1 MLLLFFVKANFI
13 DSIAS
18 LDMDL
23 HKHDEG
29 VIPMEQLWLTI
40 KFLLLGLFQG
50 LTEPIPISSSGHLL
64 IAQYFLDVQIE
75 GSVSTFA
82 LLVNTASL
90 IAVLIIYRKDI
101 QRLVINGLRY
111 FKVKDEETT
120 RDFMFIV
127 YLVIATIPAAII
139 GLLFQDTI
147 DDYLSTVVTVGV
159 TLIVTGLALWLIR
172 NMRGQRKDGNM
183 TMKDALIIGGA
194 QAVALIPGISRSG
207 ATIVAAMARGINQET
222 ALRFSFL
229 LFIPISL
236 GGAVLSVTD
245 IVNDDN
251 LSTMAVPY
259 IMAFVG
265 SLVAS
270 YFSLKWFM
278 NIMAKGQLKY
288 FAIYCFIVGPLVVL
302 AWFLLN

>member
-1 MLLLFFVKANFI
+1 
-13 DSIAS
+13 
-18 LDMDL
+18 
-23 HKHDEG
+23 
-29 VIPMEQLWLTI
+29 MEQLWLTF

-64 IAQYFLDVQIE
+64 IAQYFLDIQIE
-75 GSVSTFA
+75 GSTSTFA

-90 IAVLIIYRKDI
+90 IAVLIIYRSDI
-101 QRLVINGLRY
+101 KRLVINSLKF
-111 FKVKDEETT
+111 FKVKNDETR
-120 RDFMFIV
+120 RDFMFVV
-127 YLVIATIPAAII
+127 YLVVATIPAAII
-139 GLLFQDTI
+139 GLLFQDPI
-147 DDYLSTVVTVGV
+147 DDYLSTVVTVGI
-159 TLIVTGLALWLIR
+159 TLIITGIALWLIR
-172 NMRGQRKDGNM
+172 NLRGQRKDGGM

-207 ATIVAAMARGINQET
+207 ATIVAAMGRGINQET

-236 GGAVLSVTD
+236 GGAVLSITD
-245 IVNDDN
+245 ILNDEN
-251 LSTMAVPY
+251 LAVLAVPY
-259 IMAFVG
+259 IMAFLG

-288 FAIYCFIVGPLVVL
+288 FAIYCFTVGPLVVL
-302 AWFLLN
+302 LWFLMT

>member
-1 MLLLFFVKANFI
+1 
-13 DSIAS
+13 
-18 LDMDL
+18 
-23 HKHDEG
+23 
-29 VIPMEQLWLTI
+29 MEQLWLTF

-64 IAQYFLDVQIE
+64 IAQYFLDVEIE
-75 GSVSTFA
+75 GSTSTFA

-90 IAVLIIYRKDI
+90 IAVLIIYRDDI
-101 QRLVINGLRY
+101 HRLVVNG
-111 FKVKDEETT
+111 FKYLTVKNGENK
-120 RDFMFIV
+120 RDFMFLV

-139 GLLFQDTI
+139 GVLFQDAI
-147 DDYLSTVVTVGV
+147 DEVLSSVVTVGV
-159 TLIVTGLALWLIR
+159 TLVITGVGLWLIR
-172 NMRGQRKDGNM
+172 NMRGQRKDGNLSV
-183 TMKDALIIGGA
+183 KDALIIGGA

-207 ATIVAAMARGINQET
+207 ATIVAAMARSINQET

-236 GGAVLSVTD
+236 GGGVLSISD
-245 IVNDDN
+245 ILNDAN
-251 LSTMAVPY
+251 LSQMAMPY
-259 IMAFVG
+259 IMAFSG
-265 SLVAS
+265 SLIAS

-302 AWFLLN
+302 AWLVLN

>member
-1 MLLLFFVKANFI
+1 
-13 DSIAS
+13 
-18 LDMDL
+18 
-23 HKHDEG
+23 
-29 VIPMEQLWLTI
+29 MEQLWLTF

-64 IAQYFLDVQIE
+64 IAQYFLDVEIE
-75 GSVSTFA
+75 GSTSTFA

-90 IAVLIIYRKDI
+90 IAVLIIYRNDI
-101 QRLVINGLRY
+101 HRLVINGFMYLT
-111 FKVKDEETT
+111 VKNEENK
-120 RDFMFIV
+120 RDFMFLV
-127 YLVIATIPAAII
+127 YLVIATIPAAVI
-139 GLLFQDTI
+139 GVLFQDAI
-147 DDYLSTVVTVGV
+147 DEILSSIVTVGI
-159 TLIVTGLALWLIR
+159 TLVITGVGLWLIR
-172 NMRGQRKDGNM
+172 NMRGQRKDGNLSV
-183 TMKDALIIGGA
+183 KDALIIGGA
-194 QAVALIPGISRSG
+194 QAIALIPGISRSG

-236 GGAVLSVTD
+236 GGGVLSISD
-245 IVNDDN
+245 ILNDAN
-251 LSTMAVPY
+251 LSQLAVPY
-259 IMAFVG
+259 IMAFLG

-302 AWFLLN
+302 AWLVLN

>member
-1 MLLLFFVKANFI
+1 MFV
-13 DSIAS
+13 
-18 LDMDL
+18 
-23 HKHDEG
+23 
-29 VIPMEQLWLTI
+29 
-40 KFLLLGLFQG
+40 
-50 LTEPIPISSSGHLL
+50 
-64 IAQYFLDVQIE
+64 
-75 GSVSTFA
+75 
-82 LLVNTASL
+82 
-90 IAVLIIYRKDI
+90 
-101 QRLVINGLRY
+101 
-111 FKVKDEETT
+111 
-120 RDFMFIV
+120 V
-127 YLVIATIPAAII
+127 YLVVATIPAGII
-139 GLLFQDTI
+139 GVLFQDTI
-147 DDYLSTVVTVGV
+147 DSYLSTIVTVGV
-159 TLIVTGLALWLIR
+159 TLVITGLALWFIR

-183 TMKDALIIGGA
+183 TMKDAWIIGGA

-229 LFIPISL
+229 LFIPVSF
-236 GGAVLSVTD
+236 GGAVLSITD

-259 IMAFVG
+259 IMAFIG

>member
-1 MLLLFFVKANFI
+1 
-13 DSIAS
+13 
-18 LDMDL
+18 
-23 HKHDEG
+23 
-29 VIPMEQLWLTI
+29 MEQLWLTI

-64 IAQYFLDVQIE
+64 IAQYFLDVEIE

-90 IAVLIIYRKDI
+90 IAVLIIYREDI
-101 QRLVINGLRY
+101 QRLIVNGLRF

-127 YLVIATIPAAII
+127 YLVVATIPAAII
-139 GLLFQDTI
+139 GVLFQDNI
-147 DDYLSTVVTVGV
+147 DDHLSTVLTVGI
-159 TLIVTGLALWLIR
+159 TLVITGVALWLIR
-172 NMRGQRKDGNM
+172 DIHGKRKDGSL
-183 TMKDALIIGGA
+183 TMKDAVIIGVA
-194 QAVALIPGISRSG
+194 QSVALIPGISRSG
-207 ATIVAAMARGINQET
+207 ATIVAAIARGINQET

-236 GGAVLSVTD
+236 GGAVLSISD
-245 IVNDDN
+245 ILNDDN
-251 LSTMAVPY
+251 LATLAVPY
-259 IMAFVG
+259 IMAFAG

-288 FAIYCFIVGPLVVL
+288 FAIYCFIVGPVVVL
-302 AWFLLN
+302 AWFLLG

>member
-1 MLLLFFVKANFI
+1 
-13 DSIAS
+13 
-18 LDMDL
+18 
-23 HKHDEG
+23 
-29 VIPMEQLWLTI
+29 MEQLWLTI

-64 IAQYFLDVQIE
+64 IAQYFLDVEIE
-75 GSVSTFA
+75 GSTSTFA
-82 LLVNTASL
+82 QLVNSASL
-90 IAVLIIYRKDI
+90 LAVLIIYREDI
-101 QRLVINGLRY
+101 QRLVINGLKF
-111 FKVKDEETT
+111 FKEKTSETR
-120 RDFMFIV
+120 RDFMFVV
-127 YLVIATIPAAII
+127 YWVVATIPAGII
-139 GLLFQDTI
+139 GVLFQDTI
-147 DDYLSTVVTVGV
+147 DSYLSTVVTVGV
-159 TLIVTGLALWLIR
+159 TLVITGLALWLIR

-236 GGAVLSVTD
+236 GGAVLSITD

-251 LSTMAVPY
+251 LSTMALPY

-288 FAIYCFIVGPLVVL
+288 FAIYCFVVGPLVVL

>member
-1 MLLLFFVKANFI
+1 
-13 DSIAS
+13 
-18 LDMDL
+18 
-23 HKHDEG
+23 
-29 VIPMEQLWLTI
+29 MEQLWLTI

-64 IAQYFLDVQIE
+64 IAQYFLDVEIE

-90 IAVLIIYRKDI
+90 IAVLIIYREDI
-101 QRLVINGLRY
+101 QRLIVNGLRF

-120 RDFMFIV
+120 RDFMFVV
-127 YLVIATIPAAII
+127 YLVVATIPAAII
-139 GLLFQDTI
+139 GLLFQDNI
-147 DDYLSTVVTVGV
+147 DDHLSTVLTVGI
-159 TLIVTGLALWLIR
+159 TLVITGVALWLIR
-172 NMRGQRKDGNM
+172 DIHGKRKDGSL
-183 TMKDALIIGGA
+183 TMKDAVIIGVA
-194 QAVALIPGISRSG
+194 QSVALIPGISRSG
-207 ATIVAAMARGINQET
+207 ATIVAAIARGINQET

-236 GGAVLSVTD
+236 GGAVLSISD
-245 IVNDDN
+245 ILNDDN
-251 LSTMAVPY
+251 LATLAVPY
-259 IMAFVG
+259 IMAFAG

-288 FAIYCFIVGPLVVL
+288 FAIYCFIVGPLVVV
-302 AWFLLN
+302 AWFLLG

>member
-1 MLLLFFVKANFI
+1 
-13 DSIAS
+13 
-18 LDMDL
+18 
-23 HKHDEG
+23 
-29 VIPMEQLWLTI
+29 MEQLWLTI

-64 IAQYFLDVQIE
+64 IAQYFLDVEIE
-75 GSVSTFA
+75 GSNSTFA
-82 LLVNTASL
+82 LLVNSASL
-90 IAVLIIYRKDI
+90 IAVLIIYREDI
-101 QRLVINGLRY
+101 KRLVVNGLKF
-111 FKVKDEETT
+111 FKEKTPETR
-120 RDFMFIV
+120 RDFMFVV
-127 YLVIATIPAAII
+127 YLVVATIPAGII
-139 GLLFQDTI
+139 GVLFQDTI
-147 DDYLSTVVTVGV
+147 DSYLSTIVTVGV
-159 TLIVTGLALWLIR
+159 TLVITGLALWFIR

-183 TMKDALIIGGA
+183 TMKDAWIIGGA

-229 LFIPISL
+229 LFIPVSF
-236 GGAVLSVTD
+236 GGAVLSITD

-259 IMAFVG
+259 IMAFIG

>member
-1 MLLLFFVKANFI
+1 
-13 DSIAS
+13 
-18 LDMDL
+18 
-23 HKHDEG
+23 
-29 VIPMEQLWLTI
+29 MEQLWLTI

-64 IAQYFLDVQIE
+64 IAQYFLDVEIE

-90 IAVLIIYRKDI
+90 IAVLIIYREDI
-101 QRLVINGLRY
+101 QRLIVNGVRF

-147 DDYLSTVVTVGV
+147 DDYLSTIVTVGV
-159 TLIVTGLALWLIR
+159 TLVITGFALWLIR
-172 NMRGQRKDGNM
+172 DIHGKRKDGNL
-183 TMKDALIIGGA
+183 TMKDAIIIGLA
-194 QAVALIPGISRSG
+194 QSVALIPGISRSG

-236 GGAVLSVTD
+236 GGAVLSISD
-245 IVNDDN
+245 ILNDDN
-251 LSTMAVPY
+251 LATLAVPY
-259 IMAFVG
+259 IMAFIG
-265 SLVAS
+265 SLIAS

-302 AWFLLN
+302 AWLLLN

>member
-1 MLLLFFVKANFI
+1 
-13 DSIAS
+13 
-18 LDMDL
+18 
-23 HKHDEG
+23 
-29 VIPMEQLWLTI
+29 MEQLWLTI

-64 IAQYFLDVQIE
+64 IAQYFLDVEIE
-75 GSVSTFA
+75 GSNSTFA
-82 LLVNTASL
+82 LLVNSASL
-90 IAVLIIYRKDI
+90 LAVLIIYREDI
-101 QRLVINGLRY
+101 QRLVINGLKF
-111 FKVKDEETT
+111 FKEKTPETR
-120 RDFMFIV
+120 RDFMFVV
-127 YLVIATIPAAII
+127 YLVVATIPAGII
-139 GLLFQDTI
+139 GVLFQDTI
-147 DDYLSTVVTVGV
+147 DSYLSTVVTVGV
-159 TLIVTGLALWLIR
+159 TLVITGLALWLIR

-229 LFIPISL
+229 LFIPVSF
-236 GGAVLSVTD
+236 GGAVLSITD

-259 IMAFVG
+259 IMAFIG

>member
-1 MLLLFFVKANFI
+1 
-13 DSIAS
+13 
-18 LDMDL
+18 
-23 HKHDEG
+23 
-29 VIPMEQLWLTI
+29 MEQLWLTI

-64 IAQYFLDVQIE
+64 IAQYFLDVEIE

-90 IAVLIIYRKDI
+90 IAVLIIYRHDI
-101 QRLVINGLRY
+101 QRLIVNGLRF

-127 YLVIATIPAAII
+127 YLVVATIPAAII

-147 DDYLSTVVTVGV
+147 DDYLSTVVTVGI
-159 TLIVTGLALWLIR
+159 TLVITGVALWLIR
-172 NMRGQRKDGNM
+172 DIHGKRKDGGM
-183 TMKDALIIGGA
+183 TMKDAIIIGVS
-194 QAVALIPGISRSG
+194 QSVALIPGISRSG

-236 GGAVLSVTD
+236 GGAVLSISD
-245 IVNDDN
+245 ILNDDN
-251 LSTMAVPY
+251 LSTLAVPY
-259 IMAFVG
+259 IMAFAG

-288 FAIYCFIVGPLVVL
+288 FAIYCFVVGPLVVL

>member
-13 DSIAS
+13 KMNAS
-18 LDMDL
+18 LDMDI
-23 HKHDEG
+23 HKHEEG
-29 VIPMEQLWLTI
+29 VISMEQLWLTI

-90 IAVLIIYRKDI
+90 IAVLIIYREDI
-101 QRLVINGLRY
+101 VRLVVNGLRF

-139 GLLFQDTI
+139 GLLFQDII
-147 DDYLSTVVTVGV
+147 DDYLSTIVTVGI
-159 TLIVTGLALWLIR
+159 TLVITGVALWLIR
-172 NMRGQRKDGNM
+172 DIRGKRKDGNL
-183 TMKDALIIGGA
+183 TMKDAIIIGSA

-236 GGAVLSVTD
+236 GGAVLSFSD
-245 IVNDDN
+245 ILSDDN
-251 LSTMAVPY
+251 LDTLAVPY
-259 IMAFVG
+259 IMAFAG

-302 AWFLLN
+302 AWFLFQ

>member
-1 MLLLFFVKANFI
+1 
-13 DSIAS
+13 
-18 LDMDL
+18 
-23 HKHDEG
+23 
-29 VIPMEQLWLTI
+29 MEQLWLTI

-64 IAQYFLDVQIE
+64 IAQYFLDVEIE

-90 IAVLIIYRKDI
+90 IAVLIIYREDI
-101 QRLVINGLRY
+101 QRLVVNGLRY

-127 YLVIATIPAAII
+127 YLVVATIPAAII
-139 GLLFQDTI
+139 GVLFQDTI
-147 DDYLSTVVTVGV
+147 DDYLSTVVTVGI
-159 TLIVTGLALWLIR
+159 TLVITGVALWLIR
-172 NMRGQRKDGNM
+172 DIRGKRKDGNM
-183 TMKDALIIGGA
+183 TMKDAIIIGVA
-194 QAVALIPGISRSG
+194 QSVALIPGISRSG

-236 GGAVLSVTD
+236 GGAVLSISD
-245 IVNDDN
+245 ILNDDN
-251 LSTMAVPY
+251 LATLAVPY
-259 IMAFVG
+259 IMAFAG

-302 AWFLLN
+302 AWFLLG

>member
-1 MLLLFFVKANFI
+1 
-13 DSIAS
+13 
-18 LDMDL
+18 
-23 HKHDEG
+23 
-29 VIPMEQLWLTI
+29 MEQLWLTF

-64 IAQYFLDVQIE
+64 IAQYFLDVEIE
-75 GSVSTFA
+75 GSTSTFA

-90 IAVLIIYRKDI
+90 IAVLIIYRSDI
-101 QRLVINGLRY
+101 RRLVVNGFSYLT
-111 FKVKDEETT
+111 VKNEETK
-120 RDFMFIV
+120 RDFMFLV

-139 GLLFQDTI
+139 GVLFQDAI
-147 DDYLSTVVTVGV
+147 DEVLSTVVTVGV
-159 TLIVTGLALWLIR
+159 TLVITGVGLWLIR
-172 NMRGQRKDGNM
+172 NMRGQRKDGNLSV
-183 TMKDALIIGGA
+183 KDALIIGGA

-236 GGAVLSVTD
+236 GGGVLSISD
-245 IVNDDN
+245 ILNDSN
-251 LSTMAVPY
+251 LSQMAVPY
-259 IMAFVG
+259 IMAFLG

-302 AWFLLN
+302 AWLVLN

>member
-1 MLLLFFVKANFI
+1 
-13 DSIAS
+13 
-18 LDMDL
+18 MD
-23 HKHDEG
+23 
-29 VIPMEQLWLTI
+29 QLWLTI

-64 IAQYFLDVQIE
+64 IAQYFLDVEIE

-90 IAVLIIYRKDI
+90 IAVLIIYREDI
-101 QRLVINGLRY
+101 QRLVVNGLRY
-111 FKVKDEETT
+111 FKVKNEETK
-120 RDFMFIV
+120 RDFMFII
-127 YLVIATIPAAII
+127 YLLVATIPAAII
-139 GLLFQDTI
+139 GVLFQDAI
-147 DDYLSTVVTVGV
+147 DDYLSTIVTVGI
-159 TLIVTGLALWLIR
+159 TLVITGVALWLIR
-172 NMRGQRKDGNM
+172 DIHGKRKDGNM
-183 TMKDALIIGGA
+183 TMKDAIIIGLA
-194 QAVALIPGISRSG
+194 QSVALIPGISRSG

-236 GGAVLSVTD
+236 GGGVLSISD
-245 IVNDDN
+245 ILNDDD
-251 LSTMAVPY
+251 LSTLAVPY
-259 IMAFVG
+259 TMAFIG
-265 SLVAS
+265 SLIAT

-288 FAIYCFIVGPLVVL
+288 FAIYCFIVGPLVIL